1 MNGNPAAGV
10 SLAAG
15 LSVTLA
21 GGRAVR
27 TSMHAFIMGILNA
40 TPDSFWERSRTGT
53 LASGVDRAL
62 ALVAEGADI
71 LDIGGESTRP
81 GSQYVEADEEISRV
95 IPLIREIR
103 KYSSVP
109 ISVDTRKAAVM
120 EAALDAGA
128 DICNDISALSDDPA
142 LTGVVARSGIPVV
155 LMHKQGIPVSMQDN
169 PVYTDVVR
177 NVADYLFERAR
188 FAQESG
194 IERSRIILDPGIG
207 FGKRYVDNCALLAG
221 LAEIAAGGYPVLIA
235 LSRKSCIGEMTG
247 RAAADRLPGSLA
259 ANLVAVQN
267 GATFVRVH
275 DVAQTRDTL
284 SVLQEIQTRG
294 IH

>member
-1 MNGNPAAGV
+1 MNGNPATGV

-188 FAQESG
+188 FAEESG
-194 IERSRIILDPGIG
+194 IDRSRIILDPGIG
-207 FGKRYVDNCALLAG
+207 FGKRYADNCALLAG

-247 RAAADRLPGSLA
+247 RAAADRLPGTLA

>member
-188 FAQESG
+188 FAEESG
-194 IERSRIILDPGIG
+194 IDRSRIILDPGIG
-207 FGKRYVDNCALLAG
+207 FGKRYADNCALLAG

-247 RAAADRLPGSLA
+247 RAAADRLPGTLA

>member
-1 MNGNPAAGV
+1 MKGNPAAGV
-10 SLAAG
+10 SLASG
-15 LSVTLA
+15 LSFALA
-21 GGRAVR
+21 GGRAVV
-27 TSMHAFIMGILNA
+27 TSLPAFIMGILNA

-53 LASGVDRAL
+53 LASGVERAL

-81 GSQYVEADEEISRV
+81 GSQYMEADEEIARV

-103 KYSSVP
+103 KHSAVP

-128 DICNDISALSDDPA
+128 DLCNDISALSDDPA
-142 LTGVVARSGIPVV
+142 LSGVVARSGIPVV